1 MHEVQEELKR
11 PESAQ
16 AAGPEQRDPQ
26 QPGKEE
32 EKKKHEGYLRLQ
44 TYEEPLPEVFLTAK
58 VEDPMLKR
66 EQFALDVRKSNKQA
80 KITKK
85 RNQHGQFQEIEP
97 GFPELEMLE
106 EQGFQEGDFIYED
119 SQQPEEQP
127 EAQTAAQYLSNPE

>member
-1 MHEVQEELKR
+1 M
-11 PESAQ
+11 
-16 AAGPEQRDPQ
+16 
-26 QPGKEE
+26 
-32 EKKKHEGYLRLQ
+32 
-44 TYEEPLPEVFLTAK
+44 TAK

-66 EQFALDVRKSNKQA
+66 EQFALDVRKSNKQQA

-85 RNQHGQFQEIEP
+85 RNQHGQFQESEP
-97 GFPELEMLE
+97 GFPELEMFE

>member
-11 PESAQ
+11 PESSQ

-32 EKKKHEGYLRLQ
+32 EKKHEGYLRLQ

-66 EQFALDVRKSNKQA
+66 EQFAIEARKS
-80 KITKK
+80 KK
-85 RNQHGQFQEIEP
+85 R
-97 GFPELEMLE
+97 ELLSKKRYPP
-106 EQGFQEGDFIYED
+106 Q
-119 SQQPEEQP
+119 
-127 EAQTAAQYLSNPE
+127 AA